1 MLEEILEFLA
11 SPIGIASLLIAAVL
25 PTGRKTVRSG
35 VKSAIHAGL
44 NVKDELQELYREV
57 RSEFDSN
64 GCKKIEVHSMKQ
76 IDKPKP

>member
-1 MLEEILEFLA
+1 MFEEILAFLA
-11 SPIGIASLLIAAVL
+11 SPIGIASLLIAAAL

-44 NVKDELQELYREV
+44 NVKDQLQEFYTEV
-57 RSEFDSN
+57 REEFDSN
-64 GCKKIEVHSMKQ
+64 GHAKLEVLPRR